1 MSQRWPQL
9 VIMISG
15 AVLMLVSIIL
25 IAVQFSHELT
35 QPEFAPRTR
44 SLEAAPYEGALKLTT
59 NYVGLVV
66 IALGALLE
74 IVGYVATLPWR
85 ESTKP

>member
-9 VIMISG
+9 IIMISG

-25 IAVQFSHELT
+25 IAVQFSHELA

-44 SLEAAPYEGALKLTT
+44 SLEAASYEGALKLTT
-59 NYVGLVV
+59 NYIGLVV
-66 IALGALLE
+66 IAPGALLE